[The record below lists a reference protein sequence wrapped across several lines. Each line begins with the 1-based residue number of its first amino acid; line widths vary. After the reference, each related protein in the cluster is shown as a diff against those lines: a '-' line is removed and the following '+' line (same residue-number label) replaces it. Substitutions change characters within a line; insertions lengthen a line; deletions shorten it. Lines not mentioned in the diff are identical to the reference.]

1 VRPADLLPARGA
13 PRILAVATLVNT
25 LGNGLFFTAS
35 ALFLTRSVGL
45 SVRQVGV
52 GLTIAGLVGLLANVP
67 AGRIAEIA
75 GPRGVLAI
83 TTVLAALF
91 MAGYAFVH
99 SFAAFLVIAC
109 GELVATNAS
118 SAVRNGLIATAV
130 DTEDRVRTRAYLRS
144 ITNLGIGLGSALAGI
159 ALHYD
164 TRFAYLTLI
173 YADAL
178 SFAATALL
186 VLRLPRV
193 PRLPR
198 VVGDGPRLVAVRD
211 RPYLSIVA
219 LNSLLCIHNGLLEIA
234 VPLWIVRHTSAPR
247 VMVAAIF
254 VLNTAMCVL
263 FSVRASRGI
272 EDISSSGRALRRS
285 GALFLVSCVVYGLAG
300 GRSAGVAIV
309 LLVVAELAHVAGELL
324 QAPGSWGYGY
334 GLAPDDLQGQYQGL
348 FTMSYSISSMLAP
361 VIVTTVVISGGLL
374 GWLAIGL
381 MFLVVGTV
389 MGPVGRWAAA
399 NRPHAVSVVQG
410 LRT

>member
-1 VRPADLLPARGA
+1 VPASKLLPAPGA

-25 LGNGLFFTAS
+25 VGNGLFFTAS

-52 GLTIAGLVGLLANVP
+52 GLTIAGLVALLANVP

-83 TTVLAALF
+83 TTVFAALF
-91 MAGYAFVH
+91 MAGYALVH
-99 SFAAFLVIAC
+99 TFAVFLVVAC

-130 DTEDRVRTRAYLRS
+130 DAEDRVGTRAYLRS

-178 SFAATALL
+178 SFAASAVL
-186 VLRLPRV
+186 VMRLPRV

-198 VVGDGPRLVAVRD
+198 VVGEGPRLVAVRD
-211 RPYLSIVA
+211 RPYVSIVA
-219 LNSLLCIHNGLLEIA
+219 LNSLLCVHNGLLEIA

-247 VMVAAIF
+247 VMVAVIF

-263 FSVRASRGI
+263 FSVPASRGI
-272 EDISSSGRALRRS
+272 DDIKSAGRALRRS
-285 GALFLVSCVVYGLAG
+285 GALFLVSCVIYGLAG

-309 LLVVAELAHVAGELL
+309 LLVVAELAHVSGELL

-361 VIVTTVVISGGLL
+361 VIVTSVVIAGGFF
-374 GWLAIGL
+374 GWLLIGL
-381 MFLVVGTV
+381 MFLVVGIAL
-389 MGPVGRWAAA
+389 GPLGRWAEA
-399 NRPHAVSVVQG
+399 NRPARGAVMQG
-410 LRT
+410 L